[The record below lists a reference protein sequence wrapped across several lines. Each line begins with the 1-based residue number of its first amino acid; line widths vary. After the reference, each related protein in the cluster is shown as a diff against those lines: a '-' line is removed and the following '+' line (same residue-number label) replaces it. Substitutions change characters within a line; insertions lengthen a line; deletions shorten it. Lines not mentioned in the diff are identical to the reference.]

1 MWNLSNTIRAL
12 GALLVTELRNAF
24 HMSIAASSMRA
35 TLFVPQ
41 LPEKQVHVGFRASLA
56 ANPDGTTPDQITH
69 DDPIVMALADRNLID
84 SDGAW
89 RWKPGAFNLA
99 LHVELVQ
106 VLHRAVVKTFHLGY
120 RLVGHVTAELAHMHR
135 IASCIARVLCQ
146 PIQTLYMHAVTH
158 RALDPPPLKLQVDA
172 PARYRQIS
180 GMNTSLIVTCATPA
194 STVRANCSFFRLR
207 NRTIRAYR
215 SPKRPANLE
224 LATKPG
230 KVNKVRMDLGFF
242 TRTPSSKAASKFVNQ

>member
-1 MWNLSNTIRAL
+1 MANDVEFVEHDPCIGCVIGHGVAERFPHA
-12 GALLVTELRNAF
+12 
-24 HMSIAASSMRA
+24 IAASSMRA
-35 TLFVPQ
+35 LFLSPNSLKNRSMSAPCV
-41 LPEKQVHVGFRASLA
+41 LA

-180 GMNTSLIVTCATPA
+180 GMNTSLISAIPLKEGTR
-194 STVRANCSFFRLR
+194 SSWDTVD
-207 NRTIRAYR
+207 
-215 SPKRPANLE
+215 NLVI
-224 LATKPG
+224 P
-230 KVNKVRMDLGFF
+230 
-242 TRTPSSKAASKFVNQ
+242 NQ